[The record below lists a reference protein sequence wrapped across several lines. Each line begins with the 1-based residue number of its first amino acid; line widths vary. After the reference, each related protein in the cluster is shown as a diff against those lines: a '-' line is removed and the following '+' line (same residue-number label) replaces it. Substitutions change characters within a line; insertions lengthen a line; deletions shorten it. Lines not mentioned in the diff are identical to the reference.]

1 MLAKAPNLPLTE
13 KHLFGLHF
21 LQPTS
26 FFHTLGFSTKWMH
39 WPDDKFRE
47 GLGLRDP
54 LSLKWKLNSLKWER
68 SAALMDTI
76 RKVKTL
82 IIKQWVVLKN
92 IHTRNFLSTVTL
104 FKVISCGEFVLDIVL
119 ETALG
124 NFKAYDT
131 CFKEEILRDGEKT
144 DLGKM
149 SLNSQVY
156 HIL

>member
-1 MLAKAPNLPLTE
+1 
-13 KHLFGLHF
+13 
-21 LQPTS
+21 
-26 FFHTLGFSTKWMH
+26 
-39 WPDDKFRE
+39 
-47 GLGLRDP
+47 
-54 LSLKWKLNSLKWER
+54 
-68 SAALMDTI
+68 MDTI

-82 IIKQWVVLKN
+82 IIKQWLVLKN
-92 IHTRNFLSTVTL
+92 IHTRNFLSTVNL
-104 FKVISCGEFVLDIVL
+104 FKVISYGEFVLDIVL

-131 CFKEEILRDGEKT
+131 FFKEEILCDGEKI